1 MADNKEIL
9 IREIE
14 NDIEDIYSERIHDAS
29 PHDIFLG
36 KTVKDARGDIYRLD
50 INADRTIWA
59 LENEEDFTLTLDEL
73 QESSLTEIE
82 ETLSNGNYT
91 IGH

>member
-14 NDIEDIYSERIHDAS
+14 NDIEDIYCERIHDAF
-29 PHDIFLG
+29 PYDIFLG
-36 KTVKDARGDIYRLD
+36 KTVKDAKGEIYRLD

-59 LENEEDFTLTLDEL
+59 LENDEDFTLTLDEL
-73 QESSLTEIE
+73 EESSLTEIE